1 MDTGLGPVRATPRK
15 KENPC
20 HRSLFP
26 NLLQQDRELSLMTIT
41 DDVDGDVCNEKRLV
55 IVMARSHPGEPLSSF
70 VIQGNH
76 INKPCPGLN
85 GCLYN

>member
-1 MDTGLGPVRATPRK
+1 
-15 KENPC
+15 
-20 HRSLFP
+20 
-26 NLLQQDRELSLMTIT
+26 MTIT

-76 INKPCPGLN
+76 FDKPGPGN
-85 GCLYN
+85 GGAIFYRQNFCVII